1 MENLRELVYIISQN
15 RTNHIELLNTKKH
28 SKSKVNRLFSAISSG
43 DVNTDEDAF
52 HLLYP
57 DADSKSAFNNLKAK
71 LREKLL
77 NTLFFIDPYQAN
89 HSDRQVSFF
98 EAHKDYAAAQIL
110 LAKNAQQ
117 SAVELLKKLLKKCE
131 HYEFSELSLMIT
143 RALCLHYSTRIGDEK
158 RYDYYDKKR
167 TAYEVITSLEGKAEK
182 YYSQLILKFVNKKSP
197 KPHLAQQA
205 ELFCAELIPELKKCT
220 SYKFHLFTALIRLFQ
235 YTCTNDYPAT
245 LPICAEVIRFFEK
258 KPFAANTP
266 IQLCYHHQLVAYI
279 QLEDYDNARQV
290 AELSQQLTQDGTFN
304 WFNNLEYL
312 FLLAMHTSRF
322 QEAYQ
327 LFSTAIDH
335 KRFSFLPEYVQ
346 EMWGIYHAYLHLMID
361 LGKVKVAEEDNNFT
375 PFRIQRFLNS
385 IPLYSKDKQGMNI
398 AILIVQILFYLQKGK
413 YDLSIDRIE
422 TIEKYCSRY
431 LMNPETIRSYY
442 FIKLLL
448 VIPQV
453 GFHRTAVERHTKKYL
468 DKLRDVSSEFS
479 QQFHKIEIIPY
490 ELLWETTLSMLGQT
504 IIKVRRQ
511 KSE

>member
-1 MENLRELVYIISQN
+1 MKNLRELVYIVSQN
-15 RTNHIELLNTKKH
+15 RINQIELLNTKKH
-28 SKSKVNRLFSAISSG
+28 SQSKVNRLFSAISRG
-43 DVNTDEDAF
+43 EVNNDEEAF
-52 HLLYP
+52 RLLYP
-57 DADSKSAFNNLKAK
+57 DTNSKSAFNNLKAK

-77 NTLFFIDPYQAN
+77 NTLFFIDIYEAN
-89 HSDRQVSFF
+89 HSDRQISFF

-110 LAKNAQQ
+110 LAKNAQK

-143 RALCLHYSTRIGDEK
+143 RSLCLHYSTRIGDEK
-158 RYDYYDKKR
+158 RYNYYDKKR
-167 TAYEVITSLEGKAEK
+167 THYEVITNLEAKAEK
-182 YYSQLILKFVNKKSP
+182 YYSQIILKFVNKKSP
-197 KPHLAQQA
+197 KPHLVQQA
-205 ELFCAELIPELKKCT
+205 ALFCAELIPELKKCT
-220 SYKFHLFTALIRLFQ
+220 SYKFHLFTSLIRLFQ

-245 LPICAEVIRFFEK
+245 LPISAEVIRFFEK
-258 KPFAANTP
+258 KPFSANTP
-266 IQLCYHHQLVAYI
+266 IQLCHHHQLVAYI
-279 QLEDYDNARQV
+279 QLEDYENARQV

-327 LFSTAIDH
+327 LFSTAVTH

-346 EMWGIYHAYLHLMID
+346 EMWEIYQAYLHLMID
-361 LGKVKVAEEDNNFT
+361 LGKVEVNEEDNNFT

-385 IPLYSKDKQGMNI
+385 IPIYSKDKQGMNI

-431 LMNPETIRSYY
+431 LMTPETIRSYY

-468 DKLRDVSSEFS
+468 DKLRGASSEFS

-490 ELLWETTLSMLGQT
+490 ELLWETALDMLGQS
-504 IIKVRRQ
+504 IVKVRRR
-511 KSE
+511 KHK